1 MRSSRTT
8 LATLIICSVFSF
20 SAVKVSAKNNTDS
33 LSVNNKEKELK
44 VMTYNIH
51 HGNPPAKEGVIDL
64 QAIADVINSQSPDL
78 VALQELDV
86 LTSRSGNV
94 DEVKKLAELTG
105 MYSFFSKSI
114 DFGGGGYGV
123 AILSKFKIN
132 KEERFSLP
140 FKEGLNA
147 EPRSLAVINVTLANG
162 KTLDFA
168 STHLDLK
175 DEHRIL
181 QVAEIN
187 KILGGRKGAV
197 IVAGDLNL
205 TASTPAMKVLEKYF
219 ERSCQE
225 NCAPTIP
232 DVNPKEEI
240 DFIMLKKGSP
250 LKVQSH
256 QVLNDIHAS
265 DHLPLV
271 VTYKY

>member
-1 MRSSRTT
+1 MKSSRIT
-8 LATLIICSVFSF
+8 LVTLIMCSVFSLF
-20 SAVKVSAKNNTDS
+20 TLGVTAKNNTDS
-33 LSVNNKEKELK
+33 LLINNKEKELK

-78 VALQELDV
+78 VALQEMDV

-140 FKEGLNA
+140 FKEGLDA
-147 EPRSLAVINVTLANG
+147 ELRSLAVINVTLANG
-162 KTLDFA
+162 KKLDFGC
-168 STHLDLK
+168 THLDLK

-187 KILGGRKGAV
+187 KILGSRKGEV
-197 IVAGDLNL
+197 IFAGDLNL
-205 TASTPAMKVLEKYF
+205 TASNPAMKILEKYF

-232 DVNPKEEI
+232 DVNPTEEI
-240 DFIMLKKGSP
+240 DFIMLKKGSS
-250 LKVQSH
+250 LKVQTH

-271 VTYKY
+271 VSYKY

>member
-1 MRSSRTT
+1 MRSSHTT
-8 LATLIICSVFSF
+8 LVTLIICSLFIF
-20 SAVKVSAKNNTDS
+20 FAVNVSAKNNPDS
-33 LSVNNKEKELK
+33 LSVNNKGNELK

-51 HGNPPAKEGVIDL
+51 HGNPPAKDGVIDL

-105 MYSFFSKSI
+105 MYGFFSKSI

-140 FKEGLNA
+140 FKEGLDA
-147 EPRSLAVINVTLANG
+147 EIRSLAVINVTLANG
-162 KTLDFA
+162 KKLDFA

-175 DEHRIL
+175 DEHRVL

-187 KILGGRKGAV
+187 KILGSRKGSL
-197 IVAGDLNL
+197 ILAGDFNL
-205 TASTPAMKVLEKYF
+205 TASNPAMKILEKYF
-219 ERSCQE
+219 KRSCE
-225 NCAPTIP
+225 KSCAPTIP
-232 DVNPKEEI
+232 DVNPTEEI
-240 DFIMLKKGSP
+240 DFIMLKNGSP

-256 QVLNDIHAS
+256 QVLNNIHAS

-271 VTYKY
+271 VSYKY